1 MEAGTAWAGTDVVVV
16 CVAVLRHNALLN
28 LWCPGS
34 CLVCTLRVHQWFRWM
49 APGGWRCCCH
59 SESGAA
65 GVRVPLEEAEGDCEA
80 AVTPSYAGEDFVK
93 SLTFWEM
100 VQCNQ
105 VNKLNEPST
114 EANIKHVAAFVLL
127 LLFLLFYYF
136 LLLLF
141 VTNYASLRLNV
152 VFHMNQLLKPWTF

>member
-1 MEAGTAWAGTDVVVV
+1 
-16 CVAVLRHNALLN
+16 
-28 LWCPGS
+28 
-34 CLVCTLRVHQWFRWM
+34 
-49 APGGWRCCCH
+49 
-59 SESGAA
+59 
-65 GVRVPLEEAEGDCEA
+65 
-80 AVTPSYAGEDFVK
+80 
-93 SLTFWEM
+93 M

-152 VFHMNQLLKPWTF
+152 VFHMNQLLKP